1 MILGIRNDRHSIRN
15 YCDVDELGVMDSLKG
30 YIMNNKESKV
40 SNDKEMWNGG
50 TTNEYNEL
58 IRASEDYY
66 DIVDSE
72 IEFREELVKRER
84 LMREESKNQKI
95 ESKYRLTQN
104 QINQNMDKPCEVS
117 GGDPKNRYRRPEGNN
132 EQ

>member
-1 MILGIRNDRHSIRN
+1 
-15 YCDVDELGVMDSLKG
+15 
-30 YIMNNKESKV
+30 
-40 SNDKEMWNGG
+40 
-50 TTNEYNEL
+50 
-58 IRASEDYY
+58 
-66 DIVDSE
+66 
-72 IEFREELVKRER
+72 
-84 LMREESKNQKI
+84 MREESKNQKI